1 MQMKTMAEPQIRWT
15 VREERI
21 FAQLRE
27 LAKRYDVGKLVLF
40 GSRARRLQA
49 EKSDVDIAV
58 YDCAD
63 FRDFAFDVEEKV
75 DTLLTFDIVNM
86 NESPSAELVA
96 EILRDGVI
104 LYEKVQEPLI
114 NSASPSWRI
123 FSDLSASAN
132 PPHSPAMRPV
142 CLLDRAKNLHQ
153 SDELHFIS
161 DSYDEFSRHLH
172 VLARAPL
179 QDLENEFIISGII
192 DKFFIQFELG
202 WKVLK
207 ELLRYEGKAT
217 AASGSPREII
227 KAAYR
232 CFDFLEEDV
241 WLDMLRTRNDLTH
254 IYDSARARALV
265 TEILTRFIPA
275 FETMDEAVREA
286 YPLELS
292 R

>member
-1 MQMKTMAEPQIRWT
+1 M
-15 VREERI
+15 
-21 FAQLRE
+21 
-27 LAKRYDVGKLVLF
+27 KRYK
-40 GSRARRLQA
+40 
-49 EKSDVDIAV
+49 
-58 YDCAD
+58 
-63 FRDFAFDVEEKV
+63 
-75 DTLLTFDIVNM
+75 
-86 NESPSAELVA
+86 
-96 EILRDGVI
+96 
-104 LYEKVQEPLI
+104 
-114 NSASPSWRI
+114 
-123 FSDLSASAN
+123 
-132 PPHSPAMRPV
+132 
-142 CLLDRAKNLHQ
+142 
-153 SDELHFIS
+153 
-161 DSYDEFSRHLH
+161 EFSRHLH
-172 VLARAPL
+172 VLAQAPL

-207 ELLRYEGKAT
+207 ELL
-217 AASGSPREII
+217 PREII

>member
-1 MQMKTMAEPQIRWT
+1 MK
-15 VREERI
+15 
-21 FAQLRE
+21 
-27 LAKRYDVGKLVLF
+27 KYK
-40 GSRARRLQA
+40 
-49 EKSDVDIAV
+49 
-58 YDCAD
+58 
-63 FRDFAFDVEEKV
+63 
-75 DTLLTFDIVNM
+75 
-86 NESPSAELVA
+86 
-96 EILRDGVI
+96 
-104 LYEKVQEPLI
+104 
-114 NSASPSWRI
+114 
-123 FSDLSASAN
+123 
-132 PPHSPAMRPV
+132 
-142 CLLDRAKNLHQ
+142 
-153 SDELHFIS
+153 
-161 DSYDEFSRHLH
+161 EFSRHLH
-172 VLARAPL
+172 ILAQAPL